1 MSARTRKHIIR
12 SNEDA
17 QAAFVSRK
25 VEIDT
30 MITQAP
36 GAQDE
41 HFSYSPDEVIWAHVG
56 TVEHDADRLRRIAVM
71 TFNEVEHA
79 A

>member
-17 QAAFVSRK
+17 QSAFVSRK

-56 TVEHDADRLRRIAVM
+56 TVEHDADRLKPITDMA
-71 TFNEVEHA
+71 FNEGKHA